1 MNSSLYRICKSSKQ
15 SFDLTSAADQAYLY
29 DLVGRIKS
37 FPLEEIIK
45 LGNDSATPL
54 SFRIAAKIADSKN
67 YIESCPHKLKI
78 GVVFAMWGEQN
89 RLQKKSDNNPNGED
103 LLNVKVDQLAWL
115 FKGSNIDWKLYAV
128 DDGCPHGSGT
138 MAESIRKESE
148 YADQIAVLFLEKAL
162 PADKPPLK
170 NLASADDSR
179 KGGAILLGCAKA
191 LQDEVDLIIYTDA
204 DNSVHL
210 SQIGLLLRPHLE
222 EGFKVVLGNRKDPNA
237 VLVKQENRWGIGIK
251 ALRHMQRMIGVSIF
265 SRDIRDSQAAFKLY
279 HKDILSEIL
288 KNPSVYDFAFD
299 SDWIACVIAMEEEFA
314 KVPFAFI
321 DSFAESA
328 SIVQGPM
335 TTWETLLKGLVQ
347 AVRARKIPHNEEMA
361 KIVMEQIGS
370 HHDLDLLI
378 NDLPEELVDVEDK
391 DLGNP
396 EIMSPKK
403 MEAWIKSQKLKINN
417 TASGKPNQKK

>member
-1 MNSSLYRICKSSKQ
+1 MNSSLNRICQMSRK
-15 SFDLTSAADQAYLY
+15 SFDLTSASDQVYLY
-29 DLVGRIKS
+29 DLVNSIRA
-37 FPLEEIIK
+37 FPLGEIIN
-45 LGNDSATPL
+45 LGNSSSTPL
-54 SFRIAAKIADSKN
+54 SFRIAAKIADSKD
-67 YIESCPHKLKI
+67 YIESCPQPLKI

-89 RLQKKSDNNPNGED
+89 RLQKKTDRNPNGED
-103 LLNVKVDQLAWL
+103 LLNVKVDQLNWL
-115 FKGSNIDWKLYAV
+115 FKGSTIDWKLYAV
-128 DDGCPHGSGT
+128 DDGCPHGSGNI
-138 MAESIRKESE
+138 AETIRGESD
-148 YADQIAVLFLEKAL
+148 YADKIEVLFLENAL
-162 PADKPPLK
+162 PANAPPLQ

-179 KGGAILLGCAKA
+179 KGGAILLGCEKA
-191 LQDEVDLIIYTDA
+191 MQDEVDVVIYTDA

-222 EGFKVVLGNRKDPNA
+222 EGYKVVLGNRKDPEA

-265 SRDIRDSQAAFKLY
+265 SRDISDSQAAFKLY
-279 HKDILSEIL
+279 HKDILKEIL
-288 KNPSVYDFAFD
+288 KNPSVYDFSFD

-335 TTWETLLKGLVQ
+335 TTWETLLKGLVK
-347 AVRARKIPHNEEMA
+347 AVRARKIEHNEEMA
-361 KIVMEQIGS
+361 SIVMEKIKD

-378 NDLPEELVDVEDK
+378 NDLPEELVAVEDK

-396 EIMSPKK
+396 EIMSPKA
-403 MEAWIKSQKLKINN
+403 MGEWIESMKL
-417 TASGKPNQKK
+417 NQ

>member
-1 MNSSLYRICKSSKQ
+1 MNPALETICQSSKQ
-15 SFDLTSAADQAYLY
+15 QFDFTSISDQAYLY
-29 DLVGRIKS
+29 DLVSSIQAFS
-37 FPLEEIIK
+37 LEDILK
-45 LGNDSATPL
+45 LGNDKNSPL
-54 SFRIAAKIADSKN
+54 SFRMAAKITDSKH
-67 YIESCPHKLKI
+67 YIDSCSHQLKI

-89 RLQKKSDNNPNGED
+89 RLKKKSDDNPNGED
-103 LLNVKVDQLAWL
+103 LLNVKVEQLSWL
-115 FKGSNIDWKLYAV
+115 FKGSNINWKLYAV
-128 DDGCPHGSGT
+128 DDGCPHGSGNL
-138 MAESIRKESE
+138 AESIRKASDH
-148 YADQIAVLFLEKAL
+148 ADQIEVLFLEKAL
-162 PADKPPLK
+162 PATAPPLK

-179 KGGAILLGCAKA
+179 KGGAILLGCDKA
-191 LQDEVDLIIYTDA
+191 LKDGVDVVIYTDA

-210 SQIGLLLRPHLE
+210 AQLGLLLRPHLE
-222 EGFKVVLGNRKDPNA
+222 SGYKVVLGNRKDPNA

-288 KNPSVYDFAFD
+288 RSPSVYDFSFD

-335 TTWETLLKGLVQ
+335 TTWETLLKGLVT
-347 AVRARKIPHNEEMA
+347 AVRARAIPHNEEMA
-361 KIVMEQIGS
+361 RVVMEHVDS
-370 HHDLDLLI
+370 HRDLELLI
-378 NDLPEELVDVEDK
+378 DDLPEELIDAEDG

-396 EIMSPKK
+396 DIMSPKA
-403 MEAWIKSQKLKINN
+403 MEQWIVSKIQSQ
-417 TASGKPNQKK
+417 